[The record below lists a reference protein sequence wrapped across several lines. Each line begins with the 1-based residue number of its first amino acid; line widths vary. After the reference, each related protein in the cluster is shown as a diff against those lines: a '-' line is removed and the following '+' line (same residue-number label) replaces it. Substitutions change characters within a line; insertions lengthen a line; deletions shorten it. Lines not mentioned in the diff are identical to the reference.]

1 MERCHAFLINV
12 VILLLPCVAACW
24 FTSCCIKRP
33 ALQILC
39 ILIVH
44 SHYLIKTD
52 LLFKSLLDWLQGVC
66 IHLQEAKNK
75 SSNSH
80 GWNYLVNT
88 MVWADVE
95 YSQGTIK
102 DAFVIQKTPREVYMI
117 KKGKDKS
124 LQLKRHPFLSNVYCL
139 LLAFCLLI

>member
-1 MERCHAFLINV
+1 MLVH
-12 VILLLPCVAACW
+12 LLLHKKA
-24 FTSCCIKRP
+24 RHQ

-44 SHYLIKTD
+44 SHYLLKTD

-75 SSNSH
+75 ASNSH
-80 GWNYLVNT
+80 SWNYLVNT

-95 YSQGTIK
+95 YSQDTIK
-102 DAFVIQKTPREVYMI
+102 DTLVIQETPTDVYMI
-117 KKGKDKS
+117 KKG
-124 LQLKRHPFLSNVYCL
+124 
-139 LLAFCLLI
+139 